1 MFNIENYVKPN
12 GTIPVEEHLDSLPI
26 KMRIKIMANIELLRK
41 KGNMLRMPYTE
52 SLTDGIYELRTKLG
66 SDIERVF
73 FFFLDERKIIL
84 THGFIKKTQKTPPAE
99 IRRAKKYRADYL
111 NSEKK

>member
-1 MFNIENYVKPN
+1 MFDIENYIKPN
-12 GTIPVEEHLDSLPI
+12 GTIPVEEHLDNLPI
-26 KMRIKIMANIELLRK
+26 KMRIKVMANIELLRQ

-52 SLTDGIYELRTKLG
+52 SLADGIYELRTKLG
-66 SDIERVF
+66 PDIERVF

-99 IRRAKKYRADYL
+99 IKRAKKYRADYF